1 MENVYFVYHYNDRGP
16 NGSKGWVC
24 GVCGN
29 YELAMWNKSRLE
41 KTGAKE
47 VYVDTKLN
55 KSRSKSMYQVSVFCG
70 KPIVL

>member
-16 NGSKGWVC
+16 KGSKGWVC

-55 KSRSKSMYQVSVFCG
+55 KSRSKNMYQVSVFSG